1 VTSMCATMRA
11 VQRGRRSLVALGFL
25 ICAMAGAPAGARAQT
40 PEPPVV
46 ASVGA
51 TPQGQPMGQSFLGV
65 SLEYNALHIYT
76 GRDPRHVNPV
86 LIQLL
91 RNLDPGQ
98 TPVVRIG
105 GNSADFSWW
114 PIKGTLPPVG
124 VRYALTNGWVRM
136 TQAFATKL
144 RAKLIMGLNLAGGRP
159 AIAAAEARAFLS
171 GINHQNLEG
180 FEIGNEP
187 DLYATSVWFH
197 DRKGRQLFARAPT
210 YDFSDYLLDVAR
222 WRSALPPLTFIG
234 PALAQ
239 LTWLDNIDQIRAAEP
254 GLPMVTVHRYPL
266 RACPTP
272 ATSPQFATIPN
283 LLSDTSSTGM
293 ADRMIP
299 FISLVHSRAT
309 LFRVDELNSVSCSGK
324 RGVSDTFA
332 SALWML
338 DTLFALAQDG
348 VDSVNVHT
356 LPGAAYE
363 LFTISHTKNVWSA
376 FVHPEYYAMLMFAQ
390 AFPPGAQLLPVNEPA
405 GPVKVWATR
414 APDGRTRVVIINKDA
429 FNVQTA
435 QVSVPGA
442 GGSATLDWLR
452 APSVLATGGVTL
464 GSQSFGSATRTGLL
478 QPAELAPIA
487 ASGGTYSIE
496 LPAGSAVMLTQ

>member
-1 VTSMCATMRA
+1 
-11 VQRGRRSLVALGFL
+11 
-25 ICAMAGAPAGARAQT
+25 MAGAPAGARAQT
-40 PEPPVV
+40 PQPPVV
-46 ASVGA
+46 ASVGG
-51 TPQGQPMGQSFLGV
+51 TPGGQPMGQSFLGV

-76 GRDPRHVNPV
+76 GRDPRHVDPV

-98 TPVVRIG
+98 SPVVRIG

-124 VRYALTNGWVRM
+124 IKYALTNGWVRM
-136 TQAFATKL
+136 TRAFAAKL
-144 RAKLIMGLNLAGGRP
+144 RAKLIMGVNLAGGRP

-171 GINHQNLEG
+171 GIGRQYLDG

-187 DLYATSVWFH
+187 DLYATSVWYT
-197 DRKGRQLFARAPT
+197 DRDGRQFFARPPT
-210 YDFSDYLLDVAR
+210 YDFDEYLLDVAR
-222 WRSALPPLTFIG
+222 WRSALPPVTFIG

-239 LTWLDNIDQIRAAEP
+239 LTWLSNIDQIRAAEP

-272 ATSPQFATIPN
+272 PTSPQFATIPN
-283 LLSDTSSTGM
+283 LLSDGSSSGM
-293 ADRMIP
+293 AQRMVP
-299 FISLVHSRAT
+299 FISLVHSRGIK
-309 LFRVDELNSVSCSGK
+309 FRVDELNSVSCSGK
-324 RGVSDTFA
+324 RGVSNTFS

-338 DTLFALAQDG
+338 DTLFNLAQAG

-363 LFTISHTKNVWSA
+363 LFTITHKKNVWSA

-390 AFPPGAQLLPVNEPA
+390 AFPPGAQLLPVSIQPA
-405 GPVKVWATR
+405 GPVKIWATH
-414 APDGRTRVVIINKDA
+414 APDGHTRVVIINKDPVD
-429 FNVQTA
+429 VQTA
-435 QVSVPGA
+435 QVSVPGS
-442 GGSATLDWLR
+442 GGPATLDWLR

-464 GSQSFGSATRTGLL
+464 GSQSFGLATRTGLL
-478 QPAELAPIA
+478 EPAELLPITA
-487 ASGGTYSIE
+487 AGGTYSVE
-496 LPAGSAVMLTQ
+496 LPPGSAVMLTQ

>member
-1 VTSMCATMRA
+1 
-11 VQRGRRSLVALGFL
+11 
-25 ICAMAGAPAGARAQT
+25 MAGAPAGARAQT

-46 ASVGA
+46 ASVGD
-51 TPQGQPMGQSFLGV
+51 TPGGQPMGQSFLGV

-76 GRDPRHVNPV
+76 GRDPRHVDPV

-105 GNSADFSWW
+105 GNSADFTWW

-136 TQAFATKL
+136 TQAFAAKL
-144 RAKLIMGLNLAGGRP
+144 RAKLIMGVNLAGGRP
-159 AIAAAEARAFLS
+159 AIAAAETRAFLS
-171 GINHQNLEG
+171 GIGRQYLDG

-187 DLYATSVWFH
+187 DLYSNSVWFT
-197 DRKGRQLFARAPT
+197 DRRGRQFFARPAT
-210 YDFSDYLLDVAR
+210 YDFADYLLDVAR
-222 WRSALPPLTFIG
+222 WRSALPPVTFIG

-239 LTWLDNIDQIRAAEP
+239 LTWLDNIDQIKAAEP
-254 GLPMVTVHRYPL
+254 GIPMVTVHRYPL

-272 ATSPQFATIPN
+272 PTSPQFATIPN
-283 LLSDTSSTGM
+283 LLSDASSSGM
-293 ADRMIP
+293 AARMIP
-299 FISLVHSRAT
+299 FISLVHSRG
-309 LFRVDELNSVSCSGK
+309 LKFRVDELNSVSCSGK

-338 DTLFALAQDG
+338 DTLFNLAQVG
-348 VDSVNVHT
+348 VDSINVHT

-363 LFTISHTKNVWSA
+363 LFTISHKKDVWSA

-390 AFPPGAQLLPVNEPA
+390 AFPPGARLLPISVTQPA
-405 GPVKVWATR
+405 AAVKIWATQ
-414 APDGRTRVVIINKDA
+414 APDGHTRVVIINKDPINA
-429 FNVQTA
+429 QTA
-435 QVSVPGA
+435 QISVPGS
-442 GGSATLDWLR
+442 GGPATLDWLR
-452 APSVLATGGVTL
+452 APSILATAGVTL

-478 QPAELAPIA
+478 QPAELLPITA
-487 ASGGTYSIE
+487 VGGRYSVE
-496 LPAGSAVMLTQ
+496 LPPGSAVLLTQ

>member
-1 VTSMCATMRA
+1 
-11 VQRGRRSLVALGFL
+11 
-25 ICAMAGAPAGARAQT
+25 MAGAPAGARAQT
-40 PEPPVV
+40 PQPPVV
-46 ASVGA
+46 ASVGG
-51 TPQGQPMGQSFLGV
+51 TPGGQPMGQSFLGV

-76 GRDPRHVNPV
+76 GRDPRHVDPV

-98 TPVVRIG
+98 SPVVRIG

-124 VRYALTNGWVRM
+124 IKYALTNGWVRM
-136 TQAFATKL
+136 TKALAAKL
-144 RAKLIMGLNLAGGRP
+144 RAKLIMGVNLAGGRP

-171 GINHQNLEG
+171 GIGRQYLDG

-187 DLYATSVWFH
+187 DLYATSVWYT
-197 DRKGRQLFARAPT
+197 DRDGRQFFARPPT
-210 YDFSDYLLDVAR
+210 YDFDEYLLDVAR
-222 WRSALPPLTFIG
+222 WRSALPPVTFIG

-272 ATSPQFATIPN
+272 PTSPQFATIPN
-283 LLSDTSSTGM
+283 LLADGSSSGM
-293 ADRMIP
+293 AQRMVP
-299 FISLVHSRAT
+299 FISLVHSRGIK
-309 LFRVDELNSVSCSGK
+309 FRVDELNSVSCSGK
-324 RGVSDTFA
+324 RGVSNTFS

-338 DTLFALAQDG
+338 DTLFNLAQAG

-363 LFTISHTKNVWSA
+363 LFTITHKKNVWSA

-390 AFPPGAQLLPVNEPA
+390 AFPPGAQLLPVSIQPA
-405 GPVKVWATR
+405 GPVKIWATH
-414 APDGRTRVVIINKDA
+414 APDGHTRVVIINKDPVD
-429 FNVQTA
+429 VQTA
-435 QVSVPGA
+435 QVSVPGS
-442 GGSATLDWLR
+442 GGPATLDWLR

-464 GSQSFGSATRTGLL
+464 GSQSFGLATRTGLL
-478 QPAELAPIA
+478 EPAELSPITA
-487 ASGGTYSIE
+487 AGGTYSVE
-496 LPAGSAVMLTQ
+496 LPPGSAVMLTQ